1 MCVKYLQSVKEYLK
15 TVFKEIWKRNKK
27 DHINLPKT
35 SITTRY
41 DDFSCLQFCFVFYFL
56 WQICSV
62 VSCLFPQRRI
72 ISACWCSKLN
82 DFFAFERLS
91 FPLRGWRHICILR
104 GYWCWPSPSRPFGN
118 LETRLF
124 IFVEIATFP
133 RWLFWS
139 TSRLGISFFLSFFCW
154 SSISWLNCI
163 SLEICHLGLGSQAYL
178 SSEIYWALIG
188 EPRGR
193 ALSLLP
199 QGLFTYN

>member
-1 MCVKYLQSVKEYLK
+1 MTTFHVCSF
-15 TVFKEIWKRNKK
+15 VF
-27 DHINLPKT
+27 
-35 SITTRY
+35 S
-41 DDFSCLQFCFVFYFL
+41 FVFYFS
-56 WQICSV
+56 WQICSA

-72 ISACWCSKLN
+72 ISAFWCSKLN

-104 GYWCWPSPSRPFGN
+104 GYWFRPSPSRPLGN

-124 IFVEIATFP
+124 IFVEIATSP

-139 TSRLGISFFLSFFCW
+139 TSRLGISFFFSFFCW

-163 SLEICHLGLGSQAYL
+163 SLEICHLGLVSQAYL

-193 ALSLLP
+193 ALSLPP
-199 QGLFTYN
+199 QGLLTCN

>member
-1 MCVKYLQSVKEYLK
+1 MCKVPAVKKEYLK
-15 TVFKEIWKRNKK
+15 TVFKEIWIRNKK

-35 SITTRY
+35 SITRRY
-41 DDFSCLQFCFVFYFL
+41 DDFSCLQFCFFFFVTN
-56 WQICSV
+56 S
-62 VSCLFPQRRI
+62 QRRYLPFSSNTNI
-72 ISACWCSKLN
+72 TSACLCSKLN

-104 GYWCWPSPSRPFGN
+104 GYWSLPSPSRPFWN

-124 IFVEIATFP
+124 IFVEIATSP

-163 SLEICHLGLGSQAYL
+163 SLEICHLGLVSQAYL

-193 ALSLLP
+193 ALSLPP
-199 QGLFTYN
+199 QGLLTCN

>member
-1 MCVKYLQSVKEYLK
+1 M
-15 TVFKEIWKRNKK
+15 
-27 DHINLPKT
+27 
-35 SITTRY
+35 TT
-41 DDFSCLQFCFVFYFL
+41 FHVCSFVFYFL
-56 WQICSV
+56 RQICSA
-62 VSCLFPQRRI
+62 VSCLFFSKTNI
-72 ISACWCSKLN
+72 TWACLCSKLN

-104 GYWCWPSPSRPFGN
+104 GYWSWPSPSRPFWN

-124 IFVEIATFP
+124 IFVEIATSP

-163 SLEICHLGLGSQAYL
+163 SLEICHLGLVSQAYL

-193 ALSLLP
+193 ALSLPP
-199 QGLFTYN
+199 QGLLTCN